1 MFVDLLF
8 IMAALALS
16 AGAPA
21 LTGKDRMDN
30 HLLSLFM
37 NAGVPVDQIDTIW
50 DFGVTNVAMFTHLA
64 NGIKDTEGVRKFLK
78 TVVRLDHGDVDPMTA
93 VKARL
98 DQSRILSVYTAACTS
113 NEIEVKHTAERQVA
127 HQPPEVTLQELAA
140 QRKAFEARRWELD
153 DAECP
158 SKAFYERKLG
168 EVMTAFEAEPL
179 TVVTSFAQEKSWK
192 ETPAGQR
199 KGLDFDEVSG
209 PLSRRRTSSASS
221 CRRTRRA

>member
-1 MFVDLLF
+1 MYVDLLF
-8 IMAALALS
+8 IMAAQALA

-21 LTGKDRMDN
+21 LTGKDHMDN

-37 NAGVPVDQIDTIW
+37 NAGVPVDQIDLIG

-64 NGIKDTEGVRKFLK
+64 NGIKDTEGMRKFLK
-78 TVVRLDHGDVDPMTA
+78 TVVRLDHEDVDPLTA

-140 QRKAFEARRWELD
+140 QRKAF
-153 DAECP
+153 
-158 SKAFYERKLG
+158 
-168 EVMTAFEAEPL
+168 
-179 TVVTSFAQEKSWK
+179 
-192 ETPAGQR
+192 
-199 KGLDFDEVSG
+199 
-209 PLSRRRTSSASS
+209 
-221 CRRTRRA
+221 